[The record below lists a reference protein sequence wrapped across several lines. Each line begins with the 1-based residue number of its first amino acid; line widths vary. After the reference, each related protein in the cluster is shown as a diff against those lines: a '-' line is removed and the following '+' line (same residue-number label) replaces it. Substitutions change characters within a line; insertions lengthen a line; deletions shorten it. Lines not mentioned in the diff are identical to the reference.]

1 VTLQERA
8 QAMLPGVRDEI
19 RQLRQLEAA
28 LLQVID
34 RAPQAEAP
42 EPVPDDTPSPA
53 AVALVAEG
61 ITVAWTPAERRAA
74 VLQTLKVCGSMRVAR
89 IAAQLNIAQSA
100 AQRDVEDLVQAGM
113 VARVDHGTYAFVQVA
128 WCGADRTPLAD
139 VENPALA
146 RRPS

>member
-42 EPVPDDTPSPA
+42 EPVVDAAPAPHSVA
-53 AVALVAEG
+53 AVADG

-74 VLQTLKVCGSMRVAR
+74 VLQTLKACGPMRVSR
-89 IAAQLNIAQSA
+89 LAAQLDIAQA
-100 AQRDVEDLVQAGM
+100 TAQRDVEDLMQAGM
-113 VARVDHGTYAFVQVA
+113 VARVDHGTYAFVQIA

-139 VENPALA
+139 VEHPALA

>member
-34 RAPQAEAP
+34 RAPQVDAP
-42 EPVPDDTPSPA
+42 EPVRPA
-53 AVALVAEG
+53 APTPAVAVIAEG
-61 ITVAWTPAERRAA
+61 IQVAWTPAERRAA
-74 VLQTLKVCGSMRVAR
+74 VLQTLKVCGQMRVAR
-89 IAAQLNIAQSA
+89 LAAQLNIAQGHAQDDLA
-100 AQRDVEDLVQAGM
+100 ALEQAGM
-113 VARVDHGTYAFVQVA
+113 VARVDHGTYAFVQVVWEGRA
-128 WCGADRTPLAD
+128 PLVDPAD
-139 VENPALA
+139 PAHA